1 MVSYYVAKLSD
12 SAVELLEYNGVEFE
26 VGKYYFDYNIHR
38 VIMQTLNNKFK
49 LVNTN
54 CGRVSLRD
62 INGHC
67 HNFSLNKIVRE
78 MLKRI
83 DEKYE

>member
-12 SAVELLEYNGVEFE
+12 SAVELLEYNGIEFE

-38 VIMQTLNNKFK
+38 VIMQTQNNKFK
-49 LVNTN
+49 LVNAN
-54 CGRVSLRD
+54 RGQVSLRD
-62 INGHC
+62 INGHSHSC
-67 HNFSLNKIVRE
+67 SLNKIVKE

-83 DEKYE
+83 GEKNE

>member
-12 SAVELLEYNGVEFE
+12 SAIELLEYNGVEFE

-62 INGHC
+62 INGHS

-83 DEKYE
+83 DEKDE